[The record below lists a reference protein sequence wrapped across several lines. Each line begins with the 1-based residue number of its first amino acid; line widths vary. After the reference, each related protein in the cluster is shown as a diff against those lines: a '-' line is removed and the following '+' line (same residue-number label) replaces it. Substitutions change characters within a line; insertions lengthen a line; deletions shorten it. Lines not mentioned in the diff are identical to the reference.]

1 MSKTIFTIATALLTM
16 FVSLASETTQLKE
29 IASFKEHRPTAVVVS
44 QEGRIFTNLPYS
56 SYSSDTHSNSVLEIF
71 EDGSQMPFPNKNWN
85 QKGYALNISDS
96 HFINVQSLTIDA
108 QNDLWVLDTG
118 SPKRQGVIE
127 GGARLI
133 HFDLETN
140 TVVSVTSIDSNI
152 LSEKSYLND
161 VRVDKLQSFAY
172 ITDSVDGGILVIN
185 LNSGQQKRVLQNK
198 LPENDIQKTL
208 TIEGI
213 SLVDAANFYATDGI
227 AYDSQNEILY
237 FQYRPFSGSTALMK
251 IDTRVLNDFTLSQ
264 RHTEEWLRFVGRT
277 VITDGITFKNGYLY
291 LTDLERNAITKY
303 NPETNELIEVISN
316 DKISWPDS
324 IDFDSEGNLYFTTA
338 QFHRLPGLNNG
349 VNVQKGDFKIY
360 MTNSTEVTS
369 KTNFKLKFA
378 PHIGLTSLED
388 GMFINHAG
396 KDPISQIQFIAAQG
410 FKGIEDNF
418 MKIRPVKQQIAIA
431 QELEKNEL
439 QLGSFVHNTTTWQ
452 NATLVS
458 EPSEVREIIL
468 KEIRET
474 VEVAKRVNGKYLT
487 LLSGKSHPTMER
499 QYQKANFIENLRVIA
514 KEAEKAGLI
523 LGLEA
528 INGKEFPGTF
538 ITKVTEAYEIV
549 KAVNSP
555 SIKLTFDMYHVQIE
569 NGNIINTF
577 DQTFDEI
584 AYIHMADNPGRSEPG
599 TGEMNFVN
607 ILKHIYKSGY
617 TGFIDMEH
625 VSSIP
630 GKEGE
635 QNILD
640 IYKNLN
646 KKL

>member
-1 MSKTIFTIATALLTM
+1 MKTIFTIAMEVLTI
-16 FVSLASETTQLKE
+16 FISLASETIQLKE
-29 IASFKEHRPTAVVVS
+29 IASFKEHRPTAVAVS

-56 SYSSDTHSNSVLEIF
+56 SYSSDSHSNSVLEIF
-71 EDGSQMPFPNKNWN
+71 EDGSQMPFPNENWN
-85 QKGYALNISDS
+85 QKGFTLNTADS

-133 HFDLETN
+133 QIDLATN
-140 TVVSVTSIDSNI
+140 QLVGIITIDSTI

-161 VRVDKLQSFAY
+161 VRIDKSQSFAY

-185 LNSGQQKRVLQNK
+185 LNSGQQKRVLQNTYPK
-198 LPENDIQKTL
+198 NDIQKTL

-213 SLVDAANFYATDGI
+213 SLEDAANFYATDGI
-227 AYDSQNEILY
+227 AYDSHNEAIY

-251 IDTRVLNDFTLSQ
+251 IDTKALNDFTLSQ
-264 RHTEEWLRFVGRT
+264 KQMEEQLHLVRHT
-277 VITDGITFKNGYLY
+277 VITDGVTFKNGYLY
-291 LTDLERNAITKY
+291 LTDLERNAITRY
-303 NPETNELIEVISN
+303 NPETNELIEVTSN

-349 VNVQKGDFKIY
+349 VDVQKGDFKIY
-360 MTNSTEVTS
+360 KVPMSNKS
-369 KTNFKLKFA
+369 KTAFKLKFA

-396 KDPISQIQFIAAQG
+396 QNPIAQIQFIASQG

-418 MKIRPVKQQIAIA
+418 MKIRPVEQQMAIA
-431 QELEKNEL
+431 QELEKNAM

-452 NATLVS
+452 DATLVS

-468 KEIRET
+468 KEIKET

-487 LLSGKSHPTMER
+487 LLSGKSHPTLER

-538 ITKVTEAYEIV
+538 ITKVTDAYEIV

-555 SIKLTFDMYHVQIE
+555 SIKLTFDMYHIQIE
-569 NGNIINTF
+569 NGNIINNF
-577 DQTFDEI
+577 DRTFDEI

-617 TGFIDMEH
+617 KGFIDMEH
-625 VSSIP
+625 VNSIS
-630 GKEGE
+630 GKKGE
-635 QNILD
+635 QRVLE
-640 IYKNLN
+640 IYKDIND
-646 KKL
+646 KL